1 MISSLIQ
8 SKDREN
14 ITCNGVQETTTVNPG
29 HATIFMGILNW
40 YIENSELFFDFYE
53 NVFDF

>member
-40 YIENSELFFDFYE
+40 YIENSELFFDLYE
-53 NVFDF
+53 NVVDF